1 MTAPTAIRCGQ
12 RRLGAGEPCFV
23 IAEAGSNHNGSL
35 EQALRLIDVAARA
48 GADAVKF
55 QVFRAARLYPKT
67 AGLTDYLKLD
77 KPIYDIIA
85 ELELPYEWL
94 PVLAERTRER
104 GLAFMASAFDE
115 ESVDRLDPFVEIH
128 KIASYELTH
137 HPLIEHVA
145 RTGKPLILSTGTADL
160 AEVAE
165 AVAVFRAAGGEQL
178 VLLQCTAA
186 YPAPLDSL
194 NIRAMAALSEAFG
207 VAFGLSDHSR
217 DPVIGP
223 VTAVAAGGSVVE
235 KHFTLGND
243 LPGPDHAFAVEPR
256 ELEQLVAAVRATEQA
271 LGSGD
276 KVMAPVEAELHDFAR
291 RFIFAVAPIAPG
303 EEITA
308 QNAAVLRKGKNA
320 RGLEAR
326 DWNGTLGRRAAR
338 ALAVGEPIAATDLA
352 A

>member
-1 MTAPTAIRCGQ
+1 MTTASTIRCGQ
-12 RRLGAGEPCFV
+12 RRIGASEPCFV

-35 EQALRLIDVAARA
+35 EQALRLIDVAADA

-55 QVFRAARLYPKT
+55 QVFRAAKLYPQT

-94 PVLAERTRER
+94 PALAERTRER

-160 AEVAE
+160 AEVAD
-165 AVAVFRAAGGEQL
+165 AVAAYRAAGGEQL

-194 NIRAMAALSEAFG
+194 NVRAMASLSTAFG
-207 VAFGLSDHSR
+207 VPAGLSDHSR

-223 VTAVAAGGSVVE
+223 VAAVAAGAVVVE
-235 KHFTLGND
+235 KHYTLGNE
-243 LPGPDHAFAVEPR
+243 LPGPDHAFAIEPK
-256 ELEQLVAAVRATEQA
+256 ELAQLVAAVRATEQA
-271 LGSGD
+271 LGSGE

-308 QNAAVLRKGKNA
+308 RNAAVLRKGKNA

-326 DWNGTLGRRAAR
+326 DWNGTLGRRATR
-338 ALAVGEPIAATDLA
+338 ALSAGEPIAAADLA